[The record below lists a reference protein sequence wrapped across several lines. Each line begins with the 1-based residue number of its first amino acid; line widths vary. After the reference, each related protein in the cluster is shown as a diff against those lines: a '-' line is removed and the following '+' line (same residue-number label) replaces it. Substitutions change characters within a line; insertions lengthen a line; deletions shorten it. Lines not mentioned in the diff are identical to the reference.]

1 MNRQRLWEKRAAG
14 QNSGMQEITYAS
26 KTFVTTDAIS
36 DALLDLVTSIGRAA
50 HSEAVSV
57 PAYTETGKRVEAKMT
72 LDASSELVAI
82 PVELDID
89 DDAANDEA
97 VEASLRDIRGRIS
110 NWSTTAV
117 PVKPEEALPVQYSD
131 EF

>member
-1 MNRQRLWEKRAAG
+1 MNRQRLFTENADEHTRT
-14 QNSGMQEITYAS
+14 MQEITYAS

-36 DALLDLVTSIGRAA
+36 DALLDLVTSIGRAS

-57 PAYTETGKRVEAKMT
+57 PAYTETGTRVEAKMT

-82 PVELDID
+82 PVDLDID
-89 DDAANDEA
+89 DDSANDEA
-97 VEASLRDIRGRIS
+97 VEAALRDIRGRIS

-117 PVKPEEALPVQYSD
+117 PVKPEEALPVQFSD

>member
-1 MNRQRLWEKRAAG
+1 
-14 QNSGMQEITYAS
+14 MQEITYAS

-36 DALLDLVTSIGRAA
+36 DALLDLVTSIGRAS
-50 HSEAVSV
+50 HSEAVTV

-89 DDAANDEA
+89 DDSANDDA
-97 VEASLRDIRGRIS
+97 VETALRDIRERIT
-110 NWSTTAV
+110 NWTSTAV
-117 PVKPEEALPVQYSD
+117 PVKPEEVLPARYSD

>member
-1 MNRQRLWEKRAAG
+1 MNRQRLFRARADDHTG
-14 QNSGMQEITYAS
+14 TMQEITYAS

-36 DALLDLVTSIGRAA
+36 DALLDLVTSIGRAS
-50 HSEAVSV
+50 HSEAVTV

-89 DDAANDEA
+89 DNSANDDA
-97 VEASLRDIRGRIS
+97 VEAALRDIRGRIT
-110 NWSTTAV
+110 NWTSTAV
-117 PVKPEEALPVQYSD
+117 PVKPEEVLPVRYSD

>member
-1 MNRQRLWEKRAAG
+1 
-14 QNSGMQEITYAS
+14 MQEITYAS

-36 DALLDLVTSIGRAA
+36 DALLDLVTSIGRAS
-50 HSEAVSV
+50 HSEAVNV
-57 PAYTETGKRVEAKMT
+57 PAYTETGTRVEAKMT

-82 PVELDID
+82 PVDLDID
-89 DDAANDEA
+89 DDSANDEA
-97 VEASLRDIRGRIS
+97 VEAALRDIRGRIS

-117 PVKPEEALPVQYSD
+117 PVKPEEALPVQFSD